1 MTRVHKR
8 PVESAFLG
16 VGDAR
21 VETPFIVKL
30 RESRARKGSRRIHD
44 GVDTA

>member
-1 MTRVHKR
+1 MPHVHER

-16 VGDAR
+16 IGDVCA
-21 VETPFIVKL
+21 ETPLIVKL
-30 RESRARKGSRRIHD
+30 RESRARKGSRSIHD